1 LSSTQSLFHAAA
13 AAEEKVLGVNRQINF
28 FRQQIRLSRL
38 LCRILTSALRSG
50 APWNSMSVPED
61 FLDQRDAREIIFDA
75 QDSVPVRQ
83 DFRQPVG

>member
-1 LSSTQSLFHAAA
+1 
-13 AAEEKVLGVNRQINF
+13 
-28 FRQQIRLSRL
+28 
-38 LCRILTSALRSG
+38 
-50 APWNSMSVPED
+50 MSVPED